1 MDKWKKVFYDNGG
14 TKENYK
20 FPKKLVKDSE
30 YFTEVLHFMDV
41 LIGDLRCNCIEKPFI
56 DIAVEYKKLFEN
68 VMIAFY
74 SGNIVSAYSS
84 IEHLIME
91 YKNNGIIFSK
101 LSKSYSFNY
110 YVREN
115 KKWNNF
121 LFYRGRVGDI
131 SNESKGDALK
141 HTPFDMISKI
151 GSNRFSIPGQP
162 CLYLGSTSYDCW
174 IEMGQPADR
183 EFNVG
188 CILLSKDYE
197 IINLATDI
205 WVLLGAIE
213 CLKEQTDKEMMF
225 KSYLLSQITSY
236 CIGEENRN
244 FKSEYVISQLITL
257 ACKLNSIDGISYI
270 SKRVSTNEFGHSI
283 CMNLALLIP
292 YEQGVKYSS
301 IMDSEMKIGSPINYA
316 SFDKLKRAPL
326 NLSIELLPYE
336 LKHSPICI
344 GDFENQIPYRE
355 TDFYD
360 YDRYLRQITIQKYGI
375 GEFQNDRE

>member
-1 MDKWKKVFYDNGG
+1 MDKWEKVFYDNRG

-20 FPKKLVKDSE
+20 FPKKLSKDNE
-30 YFTEVLHFMDV
+30 YYSAVFQFMDT
-41 LIGDLRCNCIEKPFI
+41 LIKDLRNNGIEESFI
-56 DIAVEYKKLFEN
+56 DIAVKYRGIFKDVLTN
-68 VMIAFY
+68 YY
-74 SGNIVSAYSS
+74 SGNIVSAYAM
-84 IEHLIME
+84 IEQLIKE
-91 YKNNGIIFSK
+91 YKNSGIIFSN

-110 YVREN
+110 YVIEN
-115 KKWNNF
+115 KKWDNY
-121 LFYRGRVGDI
+121 LFYRARKGDI
-131 SNESKGDALK
+131 SNENKEDVLK

-174 IEMGQPADR
+174 IEMGQPDDG

-188 CILLSKDYE
+188 CVLLNKDYE

-213 CLKEQTDKEMMF
+213 CLKEQNDREMMF

-236 CIGEENRN
+236 CISEDNRN

-257 ACKLNSIDGISYI
+257 ACKTNNIDGISYI

-283 CMNLALLIP
+283 CMNLALFIP
-292 YEQGVKYSS
+292 YEQGVKYSG
-301 IMDSEMKIGSPINYA
+301 IMESEMKIGTPINYA
-316 SFDKLKRAPL
+316 YFNKLKRAPL
-326 NLSIELLPYE
+326 NLSIEPLPYE
-336 LKHSPICI
+336 LKQRAIAI
-344 GDFENQIPYRE
+344 GNFENQIPYNE

-360 YDRYLRQITIQKYGI
+360 YDRYLRQITIRKYGI
-375 GEFQNDRE
+375 GDSK